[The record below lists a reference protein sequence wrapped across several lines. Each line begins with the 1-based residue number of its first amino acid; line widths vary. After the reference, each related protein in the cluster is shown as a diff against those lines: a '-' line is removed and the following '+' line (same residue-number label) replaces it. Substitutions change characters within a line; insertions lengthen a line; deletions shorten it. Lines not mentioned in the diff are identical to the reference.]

1 MTYAEA
7 SAFLGIKPESVKRQ
21 ARAKRWPRMLGN
33 DGRALVKVPDLPP
46 GGVREASP
54 EGESPPKILP
64 APPPD
69 DTRERLAAAET
80 EIRLLRERLTDLT
93 ADRDVLRDAL
103 ARAAASQAEIVR
115 PVESRPGFLARLL
128 GRDR

>member
-7 SAFLGIKPESVKRQ
+7 AAFLGIKPESVKRQ

-54 EGESPPKILP
+54 EDESPRN
-64 APPPD
+64 PPQIPPLMI
-69 DTRERLAAAET
+69 RGRGWRLRKRRSGCCGSGLKT
-80 EIRLLRERLTDLT
+80 
-93 ADRDVLRDAL
+93 
-103 ARAAASQAEIVR
+103 
-115 PVESRPGFLARLL
+115 
-128 GRDR
+128 